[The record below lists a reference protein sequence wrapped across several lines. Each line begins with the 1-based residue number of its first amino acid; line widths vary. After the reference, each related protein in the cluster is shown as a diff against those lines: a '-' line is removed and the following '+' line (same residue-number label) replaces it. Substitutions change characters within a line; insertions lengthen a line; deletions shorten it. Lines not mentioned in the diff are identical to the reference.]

1 MSGNYYMG
9 SSPYLTFTLDGSDA
23 DLANMSAS
31 LWAVNTHSTTVYN
44 NIKNASG
51 ASEAVKNATMGEC
64 LTWKAMAY
72 FYMVRSFGAVP
83 IIHMPVETINSQQST
98 SLRKAKISN
107 IYDYIIILL
116 EQAITL
122 LPDSDPTKN
131 GRIDKY
137 AAKALLAKVYLTKA
151 GFSEENT
158 TYNPG
163 TYSYITCTA
172 HQRNAADLAKAAEL
186 ALDVIENS
194 GRKLMDNYS
203 DIFRGENNVCDEALI
218 SWAWTMGSHWTCQ
231 NSFHCDLSIEGFDE
245 NGDCWGG
252 WGGPSVDLQ
261 DAFDE
266 NALSPDRQNIDARR
280 KATLM
285 MINDEYDYFYADC
298 GGFELLKFCYNG
310 YKDDGH
316 PGPDQWE
323 SPTGAGEVKHLYG
336 DNADHI
342 NGVGY
347 SSARMANSLSTPLLR
362 LSDVMLVLAEA
373 KVILSNP
380 TSPLTASTTDAEAL
394 QAINN
399 VRQRAGL
406 VALTSV
412 SFEDIWKERRLELAF
427 EGDRWYDY
435 VRVSYY
441 NSDFCVNDLK
451 AQTRIA
457 IGNGTLNDI
466 YENYYRTGDWVVSDA
481 TKQAFEE
488 SKKREA
494 APMVEQLLVD
504 DSDTGKKYFAIP
516 MTERDV
522 VFNPNLA
529 ASAEAVHV
537 DVRTTYSY

>member
-1 MSGNYYMG
+1 MLRSKQCHAFPPGQTVNPASFKETPLLG
-9 SSPYLTFTLDGSDA
+9 EIDVAAPPGI
-23 DLANMSAS
+23 LARQFP
-31 LWAVNTHSTTVYN
+31 
-44 NIKNASG
+44 
-51 ASEAVKNATMGEC
+51 VK
-64 LTWKAMAY
+64 
-72 FYMVRSFGAVP
+72 VHAVP
-83 IIHMPVETINSQQST
+83 IGIHESGQCFFPDDDRLARNM
-98 SLRKAKISN
+98 
-107 IYDYIIILL
+107 YIIIRKMSLQPLL
-116 EQAITL
+116 EQTPDIWLNNRDSRLKATMM
-122 LPDSDPTKN
+122 LP
-131 GRIDKY
+131 GYKY
-137 AAKALLAKVYLTKA
+137 DYFWTDRG
-151 GFSEENT
+151 GFEFLRFLYDD
-158 TYNPG
+158 TYNP
-163 TYSYITCTA
+163 SV
-172 HQRNAADLAKAAEL
+172 EL
-186 ALDVIENS
+186 
-194 GRKLMDNYS
+194 S
-203 DIFRGENNVCDEALI
+203 DKNVPWMVC
-218 SWAWTMGSHWTCQ
+218 
-231 NSFHCDLSIEGFDE
+231 
-245 NGDCWGG
+245 
-252 WGGPSVDLQ
+252 
-261 DAFDE
+261 
-266 NALSPDRQNIDARR
+266 
-280 KATLM
+280 
-285 MINDEYDYFYADC
+285 
-298 GGFELLKFCYNG
+298 
-310 YKDDGH
+310 
-316 PGPDQWE
+316 
-323 SPTGAGEVKHLYG
+323 PTGAYPVKHLYG

>member
-1 MSGNYYMG
+1 
-9 SSPYLTFTLDGSDA
+9 
-23 DLANMSAS
+23 
-31 LWAVNTHSTTVYN
+31 
-44 NIKNASG
+44 
-51 ASEAVKNATMGEC
+51 MGEC
-64 LTWKAMAY
+64 LAWKAIAY
-72 FYMVRSFGAVP
+72 FFLVRTFGEIP
-83 IIHMPVETINSQQST
+83 IIHDNSAELESGSYNT
-98 SLRKAKISN
+98 AVKVKKTDV
-107 IYDYIIILL
+107 YEYIIMTL
-116 EQAITL
+116 EKAIEL
-122 LPDSDPTKN
+122 LPETPLQA
-131 GRIDKY
+131 GRIDK
-137 AAKALLAKVYLTKA
+137 AAAEGMLAKVYLTKA
-151 GFSEENT
+151 GVGGSINT
-158 TYNPG
+158 EDLDKAIQYARLCLSHSTHSLLTNYSDVFRLANNINAETLIAWRWNANNNQWTDQSFMQNDYAPKGFGDDDCWAQWAGMSTDLQEAFGIKLLEQTPDIWLNNRDSRLKATMMLPGYKYDYFWTDRGGFEFLRFLYDATYNP
-163 TYSYITCTA
+163 SV
-172 HQRNAADLAKAAEL
+172 EL
-186 ALDVIENS
+186 
-194 GRKLMDNYS
+194 S
-203 DIFRGENNVCDEALI
+203 DKSVPWMVC
-218 SWAWTMGSHWTCQ
+218 
-231 NSFHCDLSIEGFDE
+231 
-245 NGDCWGG
+245 
-252 WGGPSVDLQ
+252 
-261 DAFDE
+261 
-266 NALSPDRQNIDARR
+266 
-280 KATLM
+280 
-285 MINDEYDYFYADC
+285 
-298 GGFELLKFCYNG
+298 
-310 YKDDGH
+310 
-316 PGPDQWE
+316 
-323 SPTGAGEVKHLYG
+323 PTGAYPVKHLYG